1 MQKFSELKTGSSS
14 GFATGLTGLT
24 GSVVATV
31 FCGGHRKPAAS
42 ERSATEKWLR
52 NDDSGDDDDDDG
64 DDSVWNRL
72 PPCFY
77 LMGAV

>member
-1 MQKFSELKTGSSS
+1 MQNFSELKTGSSS

-52 NDDSGDDDDDDG
+52 NDDSGDDDDDG
-64 DDSVWNRL
+64 DDSVWNRS